1 MMNETNESAPVM
13 PAQAG
18 IHRVSYMDSR
28 AGCSV
33 ENIQNKAKD
42 AYGIN

>member
-1 MMNETNESAPVM
+1 MNKMNETVHVM